1 MLLMMMMNS
10 RDIYTKEVDNYTAG
24 HLLIN
29 FQWCS
34 IVVAVVVVDEFR
46 GINGRGGNGRGGGG
60 SSGGEIGHW
69 FCNRNNNR
77 KFLGSNN

>member
-34 IVVAVVVVDEFR
+34 IVVAVVAVVVVVDEFR
-46 GINGRGGNGRGGGG
+46 GINGRGGNSRGGGG
-60 SSGGEIGHW
+60 SSGGEIGH
-69 FCNRNNNR
+69 
-77 KFLGSNN
+77 